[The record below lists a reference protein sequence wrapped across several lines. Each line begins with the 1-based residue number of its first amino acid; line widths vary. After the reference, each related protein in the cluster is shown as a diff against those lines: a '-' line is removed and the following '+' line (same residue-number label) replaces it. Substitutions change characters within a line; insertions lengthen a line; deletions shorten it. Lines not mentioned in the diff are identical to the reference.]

1 MIVMVLQNRRLLAHW
16 GRVLEEHHYHQ
27 SMVIFQSTTPVRAGR
42 GRASHLVR
50 LARAGELEK
59 ELESNF
65 YNSHTEKWGTL
76 SVGIAKDG
84 VKQALPAG
92 RVASPLWWC
101 WHRCSPWSS
110 TTIIRQQWVSPCL
123 YTRLTHCCLMMVA
136 GFGRGRLTPTR
147 ILTASL
153 RSF

>member
-1 MIVMVLQNRRLLAHW
+1 MIQEQEQGWERAVNLIRVARAGELENWRRSQFRLSTHTCRSAIKSFSLKLCDETSTKQELTHCCLMIVMVLQNRRLLAHW

-65 YNSHTEKWGTL
+65 YNSHTEK
-76 SVGIAKDG
+76 
-84 VKQALPAG
+84 
-92 RVASPLWWC
+92 
-101 WHRCSPWSS
+101 
-110 TTIIRQQWVSPCL
+110 
-123 YTRLTHCCLMMVA
+123 
-136 GFGRGRLTPTR
+136 
-147 ILTASL
+147 
-153 RSF
+153 